1 MNELLEFLTSKEIIV
16 VYIVAAIACFL
27 CFIVYIIDKTYY
39 KRKRKHNTKE
49 LNKLV
54 EEVNHQLAEEGY
66 DEEILETYDTPVL
79 QVIEPEVKEEVV
91 EIIEEDPI
99 VEEIEDEPVVEIA
112 QENVQVENI
121 VLDTMTEEDD
131 FIEIIDEEPE
141 LKYTNI
147 EPAKEEA
154 QAELQR
160 LTEELQRAEEEV
172 KNIDLTY
179 YEEQQEE
186 NAIISLE
193 ELVKKSK
200 EMYEQNEVTQY
211 ADEGNEPI
219 SLDDLEIKLKEYKV
233 ETPTTVE
240 SIVEEIESLDEPVI
254 IETITEE
261 VKEPVIEQ
269 QKLVLDDFNTV
280 KVEPVVEQPKKS
292 ALDAYA
298 EAGKFKRSPVI
309 SPIYGIEY
317 PKTELELENTANYE
331 KLDEEIKKTN
341 DFLNTLKELHSNLD

>member
-280 KVEPVVEQPKKS
+280 KVEPVVEQAMVKK
-292 ALDAYA
+292 Y
-298 EAGKFKRSPVI
+298 KR
-309 SPIYGIEY
+309 
-317 PKTELELENTANYE
+317 
-331 KLDEEIKKTN
+331 
-341 DFLNTLKELHSNLD
+341 

>member
-1 MNELLEFLTSKEIIV
+1 MNELLEFLTSQEIIV

-27 CFIVYIIDKTYY
+27 CFIIYIIDKTYY
-39 KRKRKHNTKE
+39 KRKRKHNTRE

-54 EEVNHQLAEEGY
+54 EEVNHQLEEEGY
-66 DEEILETYDTPVL
+66 VEEVLETYETPVL
-79 QVIEPEVKEEVV
+79 QTIDYEQPEEVV
-91 EIIEEDPI
+91 EFIEE
-99 VEEIEDEPVVEIA
+99 EPVEVIEEPEVEVI
-112 QENVQVENI
+112 EEETTNVENL

-131 FIEIIDEEPE
+131 FIEVIEEEQPE

-160 LTEELQRAEEEV
+160 LTEELQKAEEEV

-200 EMYEQNEVTQY
+200 EMYEQNEITQY

-233 ETPTTVE
+233 EVPTTVE

-261 VKEPVIEQ
+261 VQEPVIEQ

-292 ALDAYA
+292 ALEAYK
-298 EAGKFKRSPVI
+298 EAGKFKSSPVI